1 MRLVTTVLTL
11 VVSLAVAGS
20 LRAADEGKKAHEGK
34 HAARLLAWAGVNVD
48 QLNLTAEQ
56 KAKAA
61 DLQKE
66 FGPKVAELLKKMQA
80 IMTDDQRKARQ
91 EAEKAAKAAG
101 KTGKELHDAVAAAVT
116 LTDEQKAKQAEVKQE
131 MAPIVKEAREKLMAI
146 LTPEQQAV
154 LKPAKKAK
162 KAQ

>member
-1 MRLVTTVLTL
+1 MVTTVLTL

-34 HAARLLAWAGVNVD
+34 HAQRPLAWAGVNVD
-48 QLNLTAEQ
+48 QLKLTDDQ
-56 KAKAA
+56 KAKVA

-66 FGPKVAELLKKMQA
+66 YAPQVADLYKKMQS
-80 IMTDDQRKARQ
+80 ILTDDQRKARQ
-91 EAEKAAKAAG
+91 EAEKAAKEAG

-116 LTDEQKAKQAEVKQE
+116 LTDEQKAKQGEVKAE
-131 MAPIVKEAREKLMAI
+131 LAPIAKEAREKLTAI
-146 LTPEQQAV
+146 LTPEQQAL

-162 KAQ
+162 KAE